1 LGVSPIFL
9 QSPNLGG
16 LQGVEEDNGQPLLDL
31 EVFTAKLSDEVK
43 NMIAE
48 IRPGIIATASK
59 DGKPNVSAKG
69 SFRVLDDNH
78 VIFADINSPRTIAN
92 LRENP
97 YVSILVVH
105 PRTLKGCRIWGK
117 CEIVN
122 SGPLFDQLNKE
133 FVEKGLKVNHVVKIT
148 VEKVQESP

>member
-1 LGVSPIFL
+1 MS
-9 QSPNLGG
+9 
-16 LQGVEEDNGQPLLDL
+16 
-31 EVFTAKLSDEVK
+31 KLSEEVK
-43 NMIAE
+43 TMIAE

-69 SFRVLDDNH
+69 SFRVLDDDH

-97 YVSILVVH
+97 YVSILAVH

-117 CEIVN
+117 GEILN
-122 SGPLFDQLNKE
+122 SGPLFDQMNKE

>member
-1 LGVSPIFL
+1 M
-9 QSPNLGG
+9 
-16 LQGVEEDNGQPLLDL
+16 
-31 EVFTAKLSDEVK
+31 AKLSNEVK
-43 NMIAE
+43 AMIAE

-59 DGKPNVSAKG
+59 DGKPNASAKG

-105 PRTLKGCRIWGK
+105 PRTLKGCRIWGNG
-117 CEIVN
+117 EILN
-122 SGPLFDQLNKE
+122 SGPLFDQMNKE

-148 VEKVQESP
+148 VDKVQESP

>member
-1 LGVSPIFL
+1 M
-9 QSPNLGG
+9 
-16 LQGVEEDNGQPLLDL
+16 
-31 EVFTAKLSDEVK
+31 AKLSNEVK
-43 NMIAE
+43 AMITA

-69 SFRVLDDNH
+69 SFRVLDDDH

-97 YVSILVVH
+97 DVSALVVH

-117 CEIVN
+117 GEIIT

-133 FVEKGLKVNHVVKIT
+133 FTEKGLKVNHVVKIKI
-148 VEKVQESP
+148 EKVQESP